1 MTKLCVTKRSVTK
14 CVCER
19 LCVAR
24 GARRRRKPTTGYR
37 TKNKNPTQRCA
48 ERPPIPEK
56 IPNRVRE
63 LFKWCRNYAR
73 GKRRSLRQIELPGG
87 GNSQFLILRH
97 LAGECVLGI
106 WLGKAWLRGQ
116 GPRTVNK
123 HRSKFMKTK
132 IGRTVSHRLPFRS
145 LWQGLKLS
153 DRLYK
158 LNIFHFIV
166 VYSPSDVGGCGS
178 SFYSCK
184 KGTYETPT

>member
-1 MTKLCVTKRSVTK
+1 MVQELCPRKTPEPEANRISAQRMPVYTFRCPLARHKRW
-14 CVCER
+14 
-19 LCVAR
+19 
-24 GARRRRKPTTGYR
+24 R
-37 TKNKNPTQRCA
+37 T
-48 ERPPIPEK
+48 
-56 IPNRVRE
+56 V
-63 LFKWCRNYAR
+63 
-73 GKRRSLRQIELPGG
+73 PGG

-153 DRLYK
+153 DRLCK